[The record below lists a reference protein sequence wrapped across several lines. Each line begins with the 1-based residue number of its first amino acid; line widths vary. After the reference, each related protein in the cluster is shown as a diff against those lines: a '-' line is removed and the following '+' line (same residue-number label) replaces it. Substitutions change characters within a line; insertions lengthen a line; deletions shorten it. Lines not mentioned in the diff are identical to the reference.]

1 MVQTQK
7 NGVSSSGKLALY
19 AVVMLSIF
27 LSIRPTSCEENLV
40 KSRIVVKR
48 EYRKNSISST
58 LSHRSITLAGPFMRR
73 SPIPQGNQPPIKP
86 PQQPQPQPQQPPETQ
101 PQRQP
106 QPQPKQL
113 PPQKSQRG
121 QERQDRPK
129 KFQPAFT
136 QNVTPTN
143 PNNTQT
149 FSLSEVTPPNNFG
162 NGRPAEFLSDP
173 INNGG
178 GGNGGGGNN
187 GGGNGGG
194 GNNGGGNGSGG
205 GGGGGGDFQ
214 PSFSETGTRNNGS
227 PCPDQNT
234 FLNKDNKCQR
244 CPNNEV
250 QVNVNQC
257 GCPNGQVK
265 KGNICV
271 CPQNQTVQQNGQ
283 CGNAPQKCRSDQIL
297 LQNGTC
303 VCPNNTRTNRSTGR
317 CQ

>member
-1 MVQTQK
+1 MVQIQN
-7 NGVSSSGKLALY
+7 NGVCYSGKLALY

-86 PQQPQPQPQQPPETQ
+86 PQQPQQPPQTQ

-121 QERQDRPK
+121 QEHQDRPK

-143 PNNTQT
+143 PNNPQT

-162 NGRPAEFLSDP
+162 NGRPAEFLSNP
-173 INNGG
+173 IN
-178 GGNGGGGNN
+178 NGGGGNN

-194 GNNGGGNGSGG
+194 GNNGGGNGGGG

-234 FLNKDNKCQR
+234 FLNKDNQCQR
-244 CPNNEV
+244 IKQYNKM
-250 QVNVNQC
+250 VNVEMLLRNAAQIRYYFKMEHVSAQIIQELTAL
-257 GCPNGQVK
+257 QVDV
-265 KGNICV
+265 ND
-271 CPQNQTVQQNGQ
+271 
-283 CGNAPQKCRSDQIL
+283 RF
-297 LQNGTC
+297 
-303 VCPNNTRTNRSTGR
+303 RH
-317 CQ
+317 